1 MSKMFDLSLRKV
13 LEESAS
19 SAPTPGGGSVSAMV
33 GCFGA
38 AMVAMVGNLT
48 VGKEKYKEYEPQVK
62 VILDKAYD
70 IIDKLEKLVDEDMA
84 AFGTFMDVL
93 KMPKETEEQKKERS
107 EKMQQALKQATDTP
121 LEIARVCL
129 EALKIAEELSAF
141 GNKGAISDVGVG
153 AYVAEAALNSVL
165 LSVDINVPSIKD
177 ADYVAK
183 ANAEKDRLIAEAKAL
198 REKAVSQVQERM
210 K

>member
-1 MSKMFDLSLRKV
+1 MSEMFDKSFRKI
-13 LEESAS
+13 LDESAS

-33 GCFGA
+33 GCLGT

-48 VGKEKYKEYEPQVK
+48 VGKEKYKDYEAQVK
-62 VILDKAYD
+62 VILDKAYAA
-70 IIDKLEKLVDEDMA
+70 ISKLEKLVDEDMA
-84 AFGTFMDVL
+84 AFGYFMDVL
-93 KMPKETEEQKKERS
+93 KMPKETEEQKKDRA
-107 EKMQQALKQATDTP
+107 EKMQIALKKATDTP

-129 EALKIAEELSAF
+129 DALKIAEELSTI

-177 ADYVAK
+177 TEYVAK
-183 ANAEKDRLIAEAKAL
+183 VNAEKEQLIAEAKSL

>member
-1 MSKMFDLSLRKV
+1 MSEMFDKSFRKI

-33 GCFGA
+33 GCLGT

-48 VGKEKYKEYEPQVK
+48 VGKEKYKEYEDQVK
-62 VILDKAYD
+62 VILDKAYAAMS
-70 IIDKLEKLVDEDMA
+70 KLEELVDEDMA
-84 AFGTFMDVL
+84 AFGYFMDVL
-93 KMPKETEEQKKERS
+93 KMPKDTEEQKKERA
-107 EKMQQALKQATDTP
+107 EKMQLALKKATDTP

-129 EALKIAEELSAF
+129 DALKIAEELSTI

-177 ADYVAK
+177 MEYVSK
-183 ANAEKDRLIAEAKAL
+183 VNAEKEQLIAEAKAL

>member
-1 MSKMFDLSLRKV
+1 MSEMFNLSFRKV
-13 LEESAS
+13 IEESAS
-19 SAPTPGGGSVSAMV
+19 NAPTPGGGSVSAMV

-48 VGKEKYKEYEPQVK
+48 AGKEKYKEYEPQVK

-70 IIDKLEKLVDEDMA
+70 IITKLEQLVDEDMA
-84 AFGTFMDVL
+84 AFGNFMDVL
-93 KMPKETEEQKKERS
+93 KMPKDTEEQKQERT
-107 EKMQQALKQATDTP
+107 EKMQLALKKATDTP
-121 LEIARVCL
+121 MEIARVCL
-129 EALKIAEELSAF
+129 DALKIADELSGF

-165 LSVDINVPSIKD
+165 LSVDINIPGIKD
-177 ADYVAK
+177 AMYVNK
-183 ANAEKDRLIAEAKAL
+183 VTAEKNQLVSEARTLK
-198 REKAVSQVQERM
+198 EKAVSQVQERM